1 MIKLGGNYNFIRGIK
16 HAIRIKL
23 LKIALTTQI
32 SSAYKHEMKLSI
44 IFFSATT
51 FILEKKVFKNVCN
64 IRLELLNYQNVKL
77 NLIRNCDLQLDGIM
91 DLKIN
96 YKKKENISKFAV
108 NNHILLE
115 K

>member
-16 HAIRIKL
+16 HAISIKL

-44 IFFSATT
+44 LFFSATT
-51 FILEKKVFKNVCN
+51 FILEKKKMFKNVCN

-96 YKKKENISKFAV
+96 YKKKKTLAS
-108 NNHILLE
+108 LQ
-115 K
+115 

>member
-51 FILEKKVFKNVCN
+51 FILEKK
-64 IRLELLNYQNVKL
+64 
-77 NLIRNCDLQLDGIM
+77 
-91 DLKIN
+91 
-96 YKKKENISKFAV
+96 KKCLRMFVIFD
-108 NNHILLE
+108 
-115 K
+115 